1 MKYGFIEEHREMYR
15 IASMCAVLKTSRS
28 GYYAWRN
35 RQPSRRR
42 IDNQELLGHIRQVH
56 TRSRKLYGS
65 PRITAELN
73 EQGFKCG
80 KNRVARIM
88 KDHSI
93 CAEVKKRRFRR
104 TTDSRHDYALAA
116 NLLIDQGQT
125 EGVWASDITFV
136 PTSEGWLYVAA
147 VMNVKSR
154 STRLGSG
161 LVFKHFPSD
170 CCLGG
175 KRNVEIQRAVAQIK
189 FAETLRKIAKL
200 AQPNL
205 LNLNMYFWTKFT
217 SPHFLLWATAR
228 QNLTP
233 SVFDPIS
240 FSYTRVLSRF
250 SAPTCRLMPW
260 GSHAIVYA
268 RT

>member
-15 IASMCAVLKTSRS
+15 IGSMCAVLKTSRS

-116 NLLIDQGQT
+116 NLL
-125 EGVWASDITFV
+125 
-136 PTSEGWLYVAA
+136 
-147 VMNVKSR
+147 M
-154 STRLGSG
+154 
-161 LVFKHFPSD
+161 
-170 CCLGG
+170 
-175 KRNVEIQRAVAQIK
+175 
-189 FAETLRKIAKL
+189 
-200 AQPNL
+200 
-205 LNLNMYFWTKFT
+205 
-217 SPHFLLWATAR
+217 
-228 QNLTP
+228 
-233 SVFDPIS
+233 
-240 FSYTRVLSRF
+240 
-250 SAPTCRLMPW
+250 
-260 GSHAIVYA
+260 
-268 RT
+268 